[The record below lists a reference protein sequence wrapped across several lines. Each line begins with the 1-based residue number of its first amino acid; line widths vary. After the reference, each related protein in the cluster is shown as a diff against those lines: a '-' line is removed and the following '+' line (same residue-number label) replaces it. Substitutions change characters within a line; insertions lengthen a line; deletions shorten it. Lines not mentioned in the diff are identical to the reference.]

1 MTVEWPEDL
10 IARCTRI
17 TVDMS
22 ELFILKGRRMDMLA
36 NAKAKVN
43 GNANA
48 NANVNAN
55 ANANGEKEEAKN
67 DSDNNNN
74 TIRGETP
81 KQLLVSRPCA
91 PKSPYQFFPPSFFP
105 NPLLLFHPAIYSS
118 IQSQSAPPS
127 SPSLLFPSFP
137 PNPRIS
143 T

>member
-43 GNANA
+43 ANA
-48 NANVNAN
+48 NAN

-91 PKSPYQFFPPSFFP
+91 PKSPYQFFPPPSPIPFFSSIP
-105 NPLLLFHPAIYSS
+105 QSIHLYNLNLLLLPRLASF
-118 IQSQSAPPS
+118 PP
-127 SPSLLFPSFP
+127 FP